1 MTAYSEKMIAYF
13 KKMTAYSEIFLR
25 LTAYFTKMTAY
36 FRKMTAYFA
45 AVYSTEKRDD
55 DSAEGHVEQVA
66 VVVVAKV
73 PRNSG

>member
-1 MTAYSEKMIAYF
+1 MIAYF
-13 KKMTAYSEIFLR
+13 QKNDSLLWNFFWDWLLTLKKI
-25 LTAYFTKMTAY
+25 
-36 FRKMTAYFA
+36 AYFA

>member
-1 MTAYSEKMIAYF
+1 
-13 KKMTAYSEIFLR
+13 MTAYSEIFLR
-25 LTAYFTKMTAY
+25 LTAY

>member
-13 KKMTAYSEIFLR
+13 K
-25 LTAYFTKMTAY
+25 
-36 FRKMTAYFA
+36 KMTAYFA

-55 DSAEGHVEQVA
+55 DSSEGHVEQVA